1 MENTMKIAQA
11 VVEQNSSRDYF
22 SESEIRFQS
31 ESSFRTVFAQV
42 SETTAAVSGDNTGE
56 QTRLMLLLETL
67 IARMLEILT
76 GKQDSSFTDLREV
89 AQADARSGNTAV
101 TGRSRATVEMEWKS
115 EKTAYFHEEENT
127 CFSSCGKIE
136 TQDGRKLDFKLD
148 LLLNRAYT
156 KESTTSESGRVVLRD
171 PLVINFAGQSAAL
184 SGKRFS
190 FDLDADGKSESM
202 YGLGAG
208 CGYLAI
214 DSNAD
219 GRINDGRELFG
230 PGSGDG
236 FADLSKLDGDGN
248 HWLDEGDAAYT
259 RLRIWSNDGQGQE
272 CLKSLREAGVG
283 ALYLGASETSFN
295 LTDED
300 NRLLAQI
307 RATGIYLKED
317 GQAGTLQQID
327 LAL

>member
-11 VVEQNSSRDYF
+11 VVEQNSSRDYS
-22 SESEIRFQS
+22 SESEIRLQS
-31 ESSFRTVFAQV
+31 ESSFRTVFDQV
-42 SETTAAVSGDNTGE
+42 SETTAAVSADDTGE

-76 GKQDSSFTDLREV
+76 GKPGSSFTDLREV
-89 AQADARSGNTAV
+89 AQADARSGPLGATA
-101 TGRSRATVEMEWKS
+101 RPRARLEMEWKS
-115 EKTAYFHEEENT
+115 EKTEYFHEEENT
-127 CFSSCGKIE
+127 CFSSCGKIA
-136 TQDGRKLDFKLD
+136 TQDGRQLDFRLE
-148 LLLNRAYT
+148 LVMNRTYT
-156 KESTTSESGRVVLRD
+156 RESTTSESGRAVLHD

-202 YGLGAG
+202 YGLAAG
-208 CGYLAI
+208 SGYLAI

-219 GRINDGRELFG
+219 GRINDGSELFG

-236 FADLSKLDGDGN
+236 FAELSRLDGDGN
-248 HWLDEGDAAYT
+248 HWLDEADAAYASM
-259 RLRIWSNDGQGQE
+259 RIWSQDGEGPE
-272 CLKSLREAGVG
+272 RLSRLREAGVG
-283 ALYLGASETSFN
+283 ALYLGASETAFN
-295 LTDED
+295 LTDGD

-317 GQAGTLQQID
+317 GRAGTLQQID